1 MLAKN
6 SGNLWCFSLRLVHIP
21 TSLPSSTGADIIRLG
36 KSSHKKTNNLAA
48 GGELLIWE

>member
-36 KSSHKKTNNLAA
+36 QVKP
-48 GGELLIWE
+48 